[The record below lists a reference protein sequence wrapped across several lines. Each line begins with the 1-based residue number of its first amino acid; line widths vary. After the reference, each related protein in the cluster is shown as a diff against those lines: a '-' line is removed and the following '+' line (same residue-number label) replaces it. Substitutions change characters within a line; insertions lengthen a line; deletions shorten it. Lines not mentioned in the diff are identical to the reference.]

1 MKFYCY
7 DSKNLSL
14 KKESVLNNIKR
25 NYIFYII
32 FSTLIS
38 LLSIFLFKLLF
49 IPNISL
55 KEVPSLKSKYEKVCI
70 AEVQN
75 NFTEEKFI
83 NKIKQLNLNY
93 PHIAYAQAMLES
105 GNFTSKIFKENN
117 NMFGMKQARVRI
129 NLAKS
134 TQYNHAYFETWED
147 CLLDFAFH
155 RATYFSKLKTEQ
167 DYYNY
172 LGKYYAEDPSYI
184 GKLKSMV
191 NKHKLKDKKNER

>member
-25 NYIFYII
+25 NYLFYII
-32 FSTLIS
+32 FSLLVS
-38 LLSIFLFKLLF
+38 LLSICLFKLLF

-93 PHIAYAQAMLES
+93 PHIVYAQAMLES

-191 NKHKLKDKKNER
+191 NKYKLKDKFK

>member
-32 FSTLIS
+32 FSILIS

-49 IPNISL
+49 IPSISL

-93 PHIAYAQAMLES
+93 PHIVYAQAMLES

-184 GKLKSMV
+184 GKLKSSFQS
-191 NKHKLKDKKNER
+191 K

>member
-25 NYIFYII
+25 NYLFYII

-49 IPNISL
+49 IPSISL

-191 NKHKLKDKKNER
+191 NKHKLKDKFK

>member
-25 NYIFYII
+25 NYVFYII
-32 FSTLIS
+32 FSLLIS

-49 IPNISL
+49 IPSISL

-93 PHIAYAQAMLES
+93 PHIVYAQAMLES

-172 LGKYYAEDPSYI
+172 LGKYYAEDPSYV

-191 NKHKLKDKKNER
+191 NKHKLKNKFK

>member
-25 NYIFYII
+25 NYVFYII
-32 FSTLIS
+32 FSLLIS

-49 IPNISL
+49 IPSISL

-93 PHIAYAQAMLES
+93 PHIVYAQAMLES
-105 GNFTSKIFKENN
+105 GNFTSKIFRENN

-172 LGKYYAEDPSYI
+172 LGKYYAEDPSYV

-191 NKHKLKDKKNER
+191 NKHKLKNKFK

>member
-25 NYIFYII
+25 NYVFYII
-32 FSTLIS
+32 FSLLVS

-49 IPNISL
+49 IPSISL

-93 PHIAYAQAMLES
+93 PHIVYAQAMLES
-105 GNFTSKIFKENN
+105 GNFTSKIFRENN

-184 GKLKSMV
+184 SKLKSMV
-191 NKHKLKDKKNER
+191 NKHKLKEKFK

>member
-49 IPNISL
+49 IPSISL

-93 PHIAYAQAMLES
+93 PHIVYAQAMLES

-172 LGKYYAEDPSYI
+172 LGKYYAEDPSYTR
-184 GKLKSMV
+184 KLKSMV
-191 NKHKLKDKKNER
+191 NKHKLKNKFK

>member
-1 MKFYCY
+1 MFYCY

-25 NYIFYII
+25 NYVFYII
-32 FSTLIS
+32 FSLLIS
-38 LLSIFLFKLLF
+38 LLSICLFKLLF
-49 IPNISL
+49 IPSISF

-93 PHIAYAQAMLES
+93 PHIVYAQAMLES
-105 GNFTSKIFKENN
+105 GNFTSKIFRENN

-172 LGKYYAEDPSYI
+172 LGKYYAEDPSYVS
-184 GKLKSMV
+184 KLKSMV
-191 NKHKLKDKKNER
+191 NKHKLKNKFK

>member
-49 IPNISL
+49 IPSISL

-93 PHIAYAQAMLES
+93 PHIVYAQAMLES

-191 NKHKLKDKKNER
+191 NKHKLKDKFK

>member
-25 NYIFYII
+25 NYLFYII

-49 IPNISL
+49 IPSISL

-93 PHIAYAQAMLES
+93 PHIVYAQAMLES

-191 NKHKLKDKKNER
+191 NKHKLKNKFK

>member
-25 NYIFYII
+25 NYLFYII

-93 PHIAYAQAMLES
+93 PHIVYAQAMLES

-191 NKHKLKDKKNER
+191 NKYKLKDKFK

>member
-93 PHIAYAQAMLES
+93 PHIVYAQAMLES
-105 GNFTSKIFKENN
+105 GNFTSKIFRENN

-191 NKHKLKDKKNER
+191 NKYKLKDKFK

>member
-7 DSKNLSL
+7 DSKKLSL
-14 KKESVLNNIKR
+14 ERENVFKHVKR
-25 NYIFYII
+25 NWIFYIS
-32 FSTLIS
+32 FFTLTSLIS
-38 LLSIFLFKLLF
+38 IYSFKLLF
-49 IPNISL
+49 IPDIPI
-55 KEVPSLKSKYEKVCI
+55 KEVVLLKDKHEKILI
-70 AEVQN
+70 AETEN
-75 NFTEEKFI
+75 NFTKDKFV
-83 NKIKQLNLNY
+83 NKIQQLNLKH

-105 GNFTSKIFKENN
+105 GNFTSKIFRENN

-155 RATYFSKLKTEQ
+155 RATYFHNLKTEQ

-191 NKHKLKDKKNER
+191 NKYKLKDKFK

>member
-49 IPNISL
+49 IPSISL

-83 NKIKQLNLNY
+83 NKIKQLNLKY

-117 NMFGMKQARVRI
+117 NMFGMKQARTRI

-191 NKHKLKDKKNER
+191 NKHKLKNIFK

>member
-93 PHIAYAQAMLES
+93 PHIVYAQAMLES

-172 LGKYYAEDPSYI
+172 LGKYYAEDPSYV

-191 NKHKLKDKKNER
+191 NKHKLKEKFK

>member
-25 NYIFYII
+25 NYLFYII
-32 FSTLIS
+32 FSLLIS
-38 LLSIFLFKLLF
+38 LFSIFLFKLLF
-49 IPNISL
+49 IPSISL

-93 PHIAYAQAMLES
+93 PHIVYAQAMLES
-105 GNFTSKIFKENN
+105 GNFTSKIFKEAN

-172 LGKYYAEDPSYI
+172 LGKYYAEDPSYV

-191 NKHKLKDKKNER
+191 NKHKLKNKFE

>member
-25 NYIFYII
+25 NYLFYII

-49 IPNISL
+49 IPSISL

-93 PHIAYAQAMLES
+93 PYIIYAQAMLES

-172 LGKYYAEDPSYI
+172 LGKYYAEDPSYV

-191 NKHKLKDKKNER
+191 NKHKLKEKFK

>member
-32 FSTLIS
+32 FSTLVS

-55 KEVPSLKSKYEKVCI
+55 KEVPSLKSKYEKICI

-172 LGKYYAEDPSYI
+172 LGKYYAEDPSYVS
-184 GKLKSMV
+184 KLKSMV
-191 NKHKLKDKKNER
+191 NKHKLKDKFK

>member
-25 NYIFYII
+25 NYVFYII
-32 FSTLIS
+32 FSLLIS

-49 IPNISL
+49 IPSISL

-93 PHIAYAQAMLES
+93 PHIVYAQAMLES

-191 NKHKLKDKKNER
+191 NKHKLKDKFK

>member
-25 NYIFYII
+25 NYVFYII
-32 FSTLIS
+32 FSLLIS

-49 IPNISL
+49 IPSISL

-93 PHIAYAQAMLES
+93 PHIVYAQAMLES

-117 NMFGMKQARVRI
+117 NMFGMKQVRVRI

-191 NKHKLKDKKNER
+191 NKHKLKDKFK

>member
-25 NYIFYII
+25 NYVFYII
-32 FSTLIS
+32 FSLLIS

-49 IPNISL
+49 IPSISL

-75 NFTEEKFI
+75 NFTKEKFI

-93 PHIAYAQAMLES
+93 PHIVYAQAMLES

-191 NKHKLKDKKNER
+191 NKHKLKNIFK

>member
-49 IPNISL
+49 IPSISL

-83 NKIKQLNLNY
+83 NKIKKLNLNY
-93 PHIAYAQAMLES
+93 PHIVYAQAMLES

-117 NMFGMKQARVRI
+117 NMFGMKQARTRI

-172 LGKYYAEDPSYI
+172 LGKYYAEDPSYV

-191 NKHKLKDKKNER
+191 NKHKLKNKFK

>member
-25 NYIFYII
+25 NYLFYII

-49 IPNISL
+49 IPSISL

-75 NFTEEKFI
+75 NFTKEKFI

-93 PHIAYAQAMLES
+93 PHIVYAQAMLES

-172 LGKYYAEDPSYI
+172 LGKYYAEDPSYV

-191 NKHKLKDKKNER
+191 NKHKLKEKFK

>member
-25 NYIFYII
+25 NYVFYII
-32 FSTLIS
+32 FSLLIS

-49 IPNISL
+49 IPSISL

-93 PHIAYAQAMLES
+93 PHIVYAQAMLES

-191 NKHKLKDKKNER
+191 NKHKLKNKFE

>member
-25 NYIFYII
+25 NYLFYII

-49 IPNISL
+49 IPSISL

-93 PHIAYAQAMLES
+93 PHIVYAQAMLES

-172 LGKYYAEDPSYI
+172 LGKYYAEDPSYVS
-184 GKLKSMV
+184 KLKSMV
-191 NKHKLKDKKNER
+191 NKHKLKDKFK

>member
-49 IPNISL
+49 IPSISL

-93 PHIAYAQAMLES
+93 PHIVYAQAMLES

-172 LGKYYAEDPSYI
+172 LGKYYAEDPSYV

-191 NKHKLKDKKNER
+191 NKHKLKNIFK

>member
-25 NYIFYII
+25 NYLFYII
-32 FSTLIS
+32 FSLLIS
-38 LLSIFLFKLLF
+38 LFSIFLFKLLF
-49 IPNISL
+49 IPSISL

-93 PHIAYAQAMLES
+93 PHIVYAQAMLES

-172 LGKYYAEDPSYI
+172 LGKYYAEDPSYV

-191 NKHKLKDKKNER
+191 NKHKLKEKFK

>member
-49 IPNISL
+49 IPSISL

-93 PHIAYAQAMLES
+93 PHIVYAQAMLES

-191 NKHKLKDKKNER
+191 NKYKLKDKFK